1 MGSFSIWHWLVVAV
15 VVWLLFGRGKV
26 SETMG
31 DLGKG
36 MREFRKGMKDED
48 EERERVLASRHPEKA
63 PPSKVTIEQR
73 ADRATKGE

>member
-31 DLGKG
+31 DFGKG
-36 MREFRKGMKDED
+36 LREFRKGMKDED
-48 EERERVLASRHPEKA
+48 EERERELASQHPEKA
-63 PPSKVTIEQR
+63 PPSKVTIEQGT
-73 ADRATKGE
+73 DRETKGE